1 MEPWVEVSAYR
12 PAWLIN
18 QMHTERINA
27 PSFPM
32 HDSDRAEE
40 RYGGKDRGEG
50 QGGKDRNYVI
60 THPVGGG
67 GLKASRSLLWN
78 LVWPGSVPVT

>member
-1 MEPWVEVSAYR
+1 
-12 PAWLIN
+12 
-18 QMHTERINA
+18 
-27 PSFPM
+27 M

-60 THPVGGG
+60 THPVGGR
-67 GLKASRSLLWN
+67 GLKGLPKLALEFGLAWLRARNVTCQVHERVVLC
-78 LVWPGSVPVT
+78 VPSEICSSKV